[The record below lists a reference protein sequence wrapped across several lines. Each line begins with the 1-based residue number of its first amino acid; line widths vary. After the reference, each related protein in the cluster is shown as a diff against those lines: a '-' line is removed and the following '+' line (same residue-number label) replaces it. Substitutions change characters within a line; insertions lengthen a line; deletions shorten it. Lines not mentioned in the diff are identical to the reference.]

1 MKILKSLL
9 LTTTVLAVLSTS
21 ASARE
26 GTYLGAQVGGSV
38 AKGGKSTSTNSINWS
53 TQGGTKSNRWGLTGG
68 VFGTHEWINGNTV
81 LGGTLAFDMEN
92 TKSKQSVPATTR
104 TIKTE
109 SSLRR
114 QYVVSLLGK
123 AGHANF
129 HKRLLPYVTAGAAL
143 TRFRYD
149 LSINNGAN
157 DANLSKTAI
166 GWVGGAGLDYMI
178 NNTTDVGVQYL
189 YTWYAN
195 NKKVLSVDNNLNKTT
210 IYGPKA
216 YHAATI
222 NFRIKI

>member
-9 LTTTVLAVLSTS
+9 LTTTVLAILGTS

-38 AKGGKSTSTNSINWS
+38 AKAGKTTTTNTINWKS
-53 TQGGTKSNRWGLTGG
+53 QGGSKSNNWGLTGG
-68 VFGTHEWINGNTV
+68 VFGTHEWISNSTV
-81 LGGTLAFDMEN
+81 LGGTVAFDIEN
-92 TKSKQSVPATTR
+92 TKSKQSNPSGTY
-104 TIKTE
+104 KE
-109 SSLRR
+109 SNVRR

-123 AGHANF
+123 AGYANF

-149 LSINNGAN
+149 LSIGNGTK
-157 DANLSKTAI
+157 DVNLSKTTI
-166 GWVGGAGLDYMI
+166 GWAGGAGLDYMI
-178 NNTTDVGVQYL
+178 NNTTDVGFQYL
-189 YTWYAN
+189 YTWYAS
-195 NKKVLSVDNNLNKTT
+195 NKKVLSTDNDVTKTT
-210 IYGPKA
+210 IFGPKA

>member
-9 LTTTVLAVLSTS
+9 LTTTVLAVLSAD

-26 GTYLGAQVGGSV
+26 GTYLGAQLGTSV
-38 AKGGKSTSTNSINWS
+38 AKAGATTNTNTVGWKTKGGS
-53 TQGGTKSNRWGLTGG
+53 KSNRWGITGG
-68 VFGTHEWINGNTV
+68 VFGTHEWIDGNTV

-92 TKSKQSVPATTR
+92 TKSKQSIVNP
-104 TIKTE
+104 KQE
-109 SSLRR
+109 STVRR

-123 AGHANF
+123 AGYANF

-149 LSINNGAN
+149 LSQNNGAQN
-157 DANLSKTAI
+157 ANVSKTNI

-195 NKKVLSVDNNLNKTT
+195 NKKVLTTDNNATQTT
-210 IYGPKA
+210 VYGPKA